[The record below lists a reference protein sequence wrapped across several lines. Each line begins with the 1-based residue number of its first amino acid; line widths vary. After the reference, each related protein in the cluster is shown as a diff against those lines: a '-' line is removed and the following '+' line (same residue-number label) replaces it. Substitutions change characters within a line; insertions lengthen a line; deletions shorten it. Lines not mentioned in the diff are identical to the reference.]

1 LTPAQWREADADDRA
16 MMTAFEL
23 FEGTCESYR
32 EQWSRDYHEKK
43 GKTGRSG
50 ANEFSQMKKE
60 MGLE

>member
-1 LTPAQWREADADDRA
+1 